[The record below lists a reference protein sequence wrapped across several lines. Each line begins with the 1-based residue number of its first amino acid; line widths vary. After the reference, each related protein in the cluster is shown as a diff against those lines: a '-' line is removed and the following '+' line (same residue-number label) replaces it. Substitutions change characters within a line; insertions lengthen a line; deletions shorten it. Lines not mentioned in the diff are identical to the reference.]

1 MLNARHPPALVRP
14 VETIDLVRRDVPK
27 LIGTIARPAGLVP
40 KLVSPHPDALVALG
54 EPVLLFAILLVPS
67 REPRGALSRLMLPMV
82 RAALALVP
90 LAFLLFVLF
99 PLVPLPLA
107 RVHRHNPSTRIPVG

>member
-27 LIGTIARPAGLVP
+27 LIGTIARPTGLVP

-54 EPVLLFAILLVPS
+54 QAVLFFPILLVPS
-67 REPRGALSRLMLPMV
+67 RKPRGALLCRLMLPLMV
-82 RAALALVP
+82 LAAFPFVP

-99 PLVPLPLA
+99 AFLPLPIA
-107 RVHRHNPSTRIPVG
+107 GVHG